1 MASVIDRDM
10 MSRMVPRV
18 EHNHQSILHMNL
30 IIHKRL
36 HPARNLVMALCLL
49 LPAAHSAAEETVTTA
64 LTRRGIV
71 AEGDDTRLRE
81 VMEKARKGGEI
92 TIAAIGGSI
101 TAGGDQTK
109 DPKNRFV
116 AQVADWFTQTYPAA
130 KVNFV
135 NAGIGGTNS
144 IYGSMRVRKD
154 VLEKKP
160 DLVIVEYAVNDNH
173 PVPLMWASYEGVL
186 RQILREPQ
194 KPAVI
199 QLFFMQR
206 QGENAQANQQMLGR
220 HYQLPMVSFRD
231 AWWPEIYS
239 GRTQWEEMYADVV
252 HPNDTGHIRASE
264 LLIALLGN
272 VDKKS
277 KAGGPVAASTTE
289 LPAPLISDIF
299 ENCLYAQGADL
310 KPTQNKG
317 WIQSPDG
324 KRWESPTSADAEIEF
339 EFTGKILF
347 VGFDFDKEAES
358 LVTFSIDGGA
368 AQPLKANGN
377 RVPLAENLAP
387 GKHRLL
393 ITFSGGK
400 APEGSVAKAR
410 VWGVGA
416 AGVTK

>member
-1 MASVIDRDM
+1 
-10 MSRMVPRV
+10 
-18 EHNHQSILHMNL
+18 
-30 IIHKRL
+30 
-36 HPARNLVMALCLL
+36 
-49 LPAAHSAAEETVTTA
+49 
-64 LTRRGIV
+64 
-71 AEGDDTRLRE
+71 
-81 VMEKARKGGEI
+81 
-92 TIAAIGGSI
+92 
-101 TAGGDQTK
+101 
-109 DPKNRFV
+109 
-116 AQVADWFTQTYPAA
+116 
-130 KVNFV
+130 
-135 NAGIGGTNS
+135 
-144 IYGSMRVRKD
+144 
-154 VLEKKP
+154 
-160 DLVIVEYAVNDNH
+160 
-173 PVPLMWASYEGVL
+173 
-186 RQILREPQ
+186 
-194 KPAVI
+194 
-199 QLFFMQR
+199 
-206 QGENAQANQQMLGR
+206 
-220 HYQLPMVSFRD
+220 
-231 AWWPEIYS
+231 
-239 GRTQWEEMYADVV
+239 
-252 HPNDTGHIRASE
+252 
-264 LLIALLGN
+264 
-272 VDKKS
+272 
-277 KAGGPVAASTTE
+277 
-289 LPAPLISDIF
+289 LISDIF